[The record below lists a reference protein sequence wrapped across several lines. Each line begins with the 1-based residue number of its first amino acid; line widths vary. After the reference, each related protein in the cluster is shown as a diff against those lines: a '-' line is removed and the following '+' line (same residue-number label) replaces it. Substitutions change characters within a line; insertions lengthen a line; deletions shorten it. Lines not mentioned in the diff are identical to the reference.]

1 MIEELKKLTIRNA
14 GLKIENRG
22 DCVLLSEIILEKT
35 DEFISYNTLR
45 RFFGLVTYVK
55 PNQSTLNTIAK
66 FNGYNNYAHYIKI
79 APNKAYWSEKE
90 KLYSLINSNSD
101 GIISYINSPIFKNE
115 FELDFII
122 SLCRELIYLNKEAIL
137 EEVFNSNYF
146 NQNQFN
152 YSEVLH
158 FGNSVGELL
167 KTNNKLG
174 KKLLLN
180 INFLN
185 YVYCIYVDYSNLNGY
200 YGEWSKFVF
209 SKTNDIQLKCFAQ
222 AILELKNYLNN
233 KKVSYS
239 YFQSMDTSNFH
250 PILQGRIYTIQL
262 LSSGFNIEDLAK
274 IIEKNSKNSDDSF
287 LIDFSYEPITIAMLS
302 KNFELMNAIINFL
315 SNKKI
320 IPKYYHEEH
329 YNLYKL
335 MRLFYLSWKNKFE
348 NKKVNLKIEVSDLD
362 FKYSYSEFIHLFVL
376 ILKYHNESVNKNI
389 LNEYTELLEKI
400 NVPFISKEYLL
411 NYFE

>member
-1 MIEELKKLTIRNA
+1 MIEELKKETIKNV
-14 GLKIENRG
+14 GFNIINRG
-22 DCVLLSEIILEKT
+22 DCILLSEIILEKT
-35 DEFISYNTLR
+35 DEFISYNTIR
-45 RFFGLVTYVK
+45 RLFSLITYVK
-55 PNQSTLNTIAK
+55 PSQSTLNTIAK

-90 KLYSLINSNSD
+90 KLYALLNGAPD
-101 GIISYINSPIFKNE
+101 EIIYYINSPKFKNE

-122 SLCRELIYLNKEAIL
+122 SLCRELIYLNKEVIL
-137 EEVFNSNYF
+137 EEVFNTNYF
-146 NQNQFN
+146 NQNQLN

-180 INFLN
+180 TNFFN

-209 SKTNDIQLKCFAQ
+209 SKTNDIQIKCFAQ
-222 AILELKNYLNN
+222 AILQLKNYLNN

-239 YFQSMDTSNFH
+239 YFQSINTSNFH

-262 LSSGFNIEDLAK
+262 LSSGFNINDLVQ

-287 LIDFSYEPITIAMLS
+287 LIDFFYEPITIAMLS

-315 SNKKI
+315 SNKKVAL
-320 IPKYYHEEH
+320 KYYHEH
-329 YNLYKL
+329 HHNLYKL
-335 MRLFYLSWKNKFE
+335 MEIFYLIFTSKLE
-348 NKKVNLKIEVSDLD
+348 NKKINLKKELIDLD
-362 FKYSYSEFIHLFVL
+362 FKYSYREFISFFSLIIKYQKENKKTIISSEFDEIS
-376 ILKYHNESVNKNI
+376 K
-389 LNEYTELLEKI
+389 KI
-400 NVPFISKEYLL
+400 NYPLL
-411 NYFE
+411 SIDYVFNYFK